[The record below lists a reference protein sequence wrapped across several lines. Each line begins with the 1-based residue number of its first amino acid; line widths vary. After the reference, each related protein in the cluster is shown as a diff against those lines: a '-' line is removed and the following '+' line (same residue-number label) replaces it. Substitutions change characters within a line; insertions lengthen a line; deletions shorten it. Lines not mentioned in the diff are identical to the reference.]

1 MTILARRK
9 EMALDFVQELTASMG
24 VTDMD
29 RSIAWYGEVLGYEL
43 LYRVDEIGWCEMKT
57 EMAGVNI
64 GLSQNQEVPQG
75 GNATNVWSVADI
87 EAAKAHLD
95 VHGMKQDVDIQHVP
109 NLGYK
114 ELPRRSLLSFSI
126 NNLNVPGEAADLL

>member
-64 GLSQNQEVPQG
+64 GLSQNQEVRPMYG
-75 GNATNVWSVADI
+75 AWRILKPPKRISTCMA
-87 EAAKAHLD
+87 
-95 VHGMKQDVDIQHVP
+95 
-109 NLGYK
+109 
-114 ELPRRSLLSFSI
+114 
-126 NNLNVPGEAADLL
+126 